1 MSPGAPPA
9 IDLRSISKSFGVEGV
24 KLFSDF
30 SLHVSKGESVAI
42 VGPSGCGKSTLL
54 NIIAKLEPVDGGRVL
69 LDGMERHGRVNSLRM
84 GYLFQRDA
92 LLPWATVWENVVLGA
107 RCRGTLDDATI
118 KNAAASLSRLNID
131 HLRDRLP
138 HQLSGG
144 QRQLVALAQNL
155 LIEPELLLL
164 DEPFAHLDFQAKLV
178 LETQLLRLAR
188 QTRQAES
195 QPMTLVLVTH
205 DIEEAIVIA
214 DRILIVGGYP
224 RGPTHVAHE
233 VRVQLSDDERDP
245 VRARKEAGIARYFEE
260 VWSSVRALSP
270 MAADV

>member
-1 MSPGAPPA
+1 MSPVAPFA
-9 IDLRSISKSFGVEGV
+9 IDIRSISKSFGVESS
-24 KLFSDF
+24 KLFSDL
-30 SLHVSKGESVAI
+30 SLQVNKGESVAI

-54 NIIAKLEPVDGGRVL
+54 NIIAMLEPVDTGRVV
-69 LDGMERHGRVNSLRM
+69 LDGAEPQGRVNALRM

-107 RCRGTLDDATI
+107 RCRGILDNATVKDAET
-118 KNAAASLSRLNID
+118 SLARLNID

-155 LIEPELLLL
+155 LIAPQLLLL

-178 LETQLLRLAR
+178 LETQLLMLTR
-188 QTRQAES
+188 QTREAGS

-214 DRILIVGGYP
+214 DRILVVGGYP
-224 RGPTHVAHE
+224 SGPTHVAHE

-245 VRARKEAGIARYFEE
+245 VRARKGAGIARYFEE
-260 VWSSVRALSP
+260 VWSNVRALSP